1 MKKILLLLV
10 ILLLFSCDGKNDLSS
25 VNNEKEKEE
34 ITKLYKEYFHLWA
47 EGLKVDSGRL
57 IEPEYNKRAS
67 STLKLEAQTF
77 LNKLERSKFKNEKYE
92 EILDEIVY
100 GTKYIENFSEYSES
114 NSELMVT
121 DYIDT
126 MGEINSKING
136 LSREAGLEIN

>member
-10 ILLLFSCDGKNDLSS
+10 ILLLFSCGGKNELSL

-34 ITKLYKEYFHLWA
+34 IAKLYREYIDLWS
-47 EGLKVDSGRL
+47 EGLNVNTGR
-57 IEPEYNKRAS
+57 ITEPEYNKRAS
-67 STLKLEAQTF
+67 STLKLSAQTF

-92 EILDEIVY
+92 EILDEIIY

-126 MGEINSKING
+126 MGEINRKING

>member
-10 ILLLFSCDGKNDLSS
+10 ILLLFSCGGKNELSL

-34 ITKLYKEYFHLWA
+34 IAKLYREYIDLWS
-47 EGLKVDSGRL
+47 EGLKVNAGR
-57 IEPEYNKRAS
+57 ITEPEYNKRAS
-67 STLKLEAQTF
+67 STLKLSAQTF

-92 EILDEIVY
+92 EILDEIIY

-114 NSELMVT
+114 NTELMVT

-126 MGEINSKING
+126 MGEINSKINE

>member
-10 ILLLFSCDGKNDLSS
+10 ILLLFSCGGKNELSL

-34 ITKLYKEYFHLWA
+34 IAKLYREYIDLWS
-47 EGLKVDSGRL
+47 EGLKVNTGR
-57 IEPEYNKRAS
+57 ITEPEYNKRAS

-92 EILDEIVY
+92 EILDEIIY

>member
-10 ILLLFSCDGKNDLSS
+10 ILLLFSCDGKNELSS
-25 VNNEKEKEE
+25 VNKEKEE

-67 STLKLEAQTF
+67 SALKLKAQTF
-77 LNKLERSKFKNEKYE
+77 LNKLERSKFKIEKYE
-92 EILDEIVY
+92 EILDEIIY

-114 NSELMVT
+114 NTELMVT